1 MKNEKYNGWTNYDTW
16 LVALW
21 LGNDYNN
28 YQRIIKK
35 AKGIGTDTKLKDMS
49 CCEKSYF
56 IRSLHYGDKI
66 KWSNVN
72 YQEIISEVLD
82 KYD

>member
-1 MKNEKYNGWTNYDTW
+1 MSYNGWSNYDTW

-21 LGNDYNN
+21 LNNDESN
-28 YQRIIKK
+28 YQRILNKI
-35 AKGIGTDTKLKDMS
+35 KGIGTDKKLNDMS

-56 IRSLHYGDKI
+56 IRQLYYGDKI

-72 YQEIISEVLD
+72 FSEIIENILNE
-82 KYD
+82 YD